1 MAIPFA
7 TEDYR
12 ISHLVKKEQWPEFG
26 WSRLLVTVNEAATKE
41 YVLGTVLG
49 KVTAN
54 GKYKIAVQTAVDGS
68 QTAAAL
74 VLGKQSIPATTDT
87 KVLVA
92 IRGPMSVNKAGV
104 FLDSTYNDDTK
115 KGVIY
120 TAMEAKGIQIL
131 EAV

>member
-26 WSRLLVTVNEAATKE
+26 WSRLLVTVNEAAAKE

-87 KVLVA
+87 KVLVLVRDA
-92 IRGPMSVNKAGV
+92 IVSKVALVLDATYDLDAEKAV
-104 FLDSTYNDDTK
+104 VYAS
-115 KGVIY
+115 
-120 TAMEAKGIQIL
+120 L
-131 EAV
+131 EALRIAVNDAV